1 MFVLAVVLLNLLI
14 AIVSDEFDQFM
25 ERANLEAQLA
35 LASMCKEAQQVRGLG
50 PKTRPDLFPRHL
62 YILQVSALAAT
73 RTSAT
78 VGYYFAAGCQDMAE
92 RSEGNP
98 EIVIVQANSDEV
110 PDTDEWAGK
119 VKAVVNV
126 VQASHTELKELND
139 KLDNKLD
146 AKMEELNDKLDDKVE
161 KLDNKVEAMG
171 AKLDDIMSVLKRL
184 VPDEAED
191 AKETK

>member
-78 VGYYFAAGCQDMAE
+78 
-92 RSEGNP
+92 
-98 EIVIVQANSDEV
+98 
-110 PDTDEWAGK
+110 
-119 VKAVVNV
+119 
-126 VQASHTELKELND
+126 ASHLRRVFK
-139 KLDNKLD
+139 
-146 AKMEELNDKLDDKVE
+146 
-161 KLDNKVEAMG
+161 
-171 AKLDDIMSVLKRL
+171 
-184 VPDEAED
+184 
-191 AKETK
+191 TKAY

>member
-126 VQASHTELKELND
+126 VQASHEELDNKIRDSMKELND
-139 KLDNKLD
+139 K
-146 AKMEELNDKLDDKVE
+146 NDKLDDKV
-161 KLDNKVEAMG
+161 KGLDSKVEAIG
-171 AKLDDIMSVLKRL
+171 AKLDDIMSVGS
-184 VPDEAED
+184 
-191 AKETK
+191 